1 MTNIFKKLLL
11 VIFITSLISS
21 CSKKE
26 ENFEID
32 ISKLNLPKKSI
43 SNEVIDIKDESEQ
56 DEILYK
62 LKTLK
67 DKKEVMDNIKYGKND
82 PFATTENDSRKL
94 IADFKIDGFISINEK
109 NYALVSYQEKKGVIN
124 INSVGGSNTNLIPDK
139 SFIKEINPQKE
150 EITISFLDEI
160 YNIRIG
166 DE

>member
-82 PFATTENDSRKL
+82 PFAKTENDSRKL